1 MTFNIFPQKQTS
13 PAWNTAGFFCMLPL
27 GRTHSYLSWK
37 LTKGYW
43 LVGSFC
49 LICCVKISFKF
60 CHHDCCEGTTSISPV
75 LQLVICKVSCCTVCC
90 GRRLCQYHRSVGF
103 LKHFDLL
110 DFTAAS
116 TKSKNYCIRQFG
128 IPIMQSAQGWAK
140 LRSKHKRT
148 PLVLLVS
155 IPCCKLG
162 IVQCDVLLLLFGI
175 CCPADDRSRQGNSYG
190 LGFTIGLRHC
200 YIKFIVVRVA

>member
-1 MTFNIFPQKQTS
+1 
-13 PAWNTAGFFCMLPL
+13 MLPL

-90 GRRLCQYHRSVGF
+90 GRRLCQYHRSVDF

-110 DFTAAS
+110 DFNAAYIQAQELLHQTIAHSRHALRTGLPNRVVFVPTSTATS
-116 TKSKNYCIRQFG
+116 TH
-128 IPIMQSAQGWAK
+128 PIE
-140 LRSKHKRT
+140 
-148 PLVLLVS
+148 
-155 IPCCKLG
+155 
-162 IVQCDVLLLLFGI
+162 
-175 CCPADDRSRQGNSYG
+175 
-190 LGFTIGLRHC
+190 
-200 YIKFIVVRVA
+200 